1 MKYALYGLT
10 LDSELPL
17 DGIDTSNRPADARL
31 RFGETPLRL
40 ESPRASGPWGDANP
54 GRVLLRIGD
63 IARFLVVDGRE
74 ILATPLKDSTPAELG
89 FFLMQGVIGVLLHQ
103 RGVLPLHASAVQIGG
118 RTIAVAGH
126 AGAGKSTL
134 LLECVRRGGRIV
146 TDDLAAL
153 SIGPSEPVRIISGFP
168 RVHVWR
174 ETLDRFNM
182 PVDGL
187 AFVREGIHKFRV
199 PGAAADAQPT
209 LSAIA

>member
-89 FFLMQGVIGVLLHQ
+89 FFLMQGS
-103 RGVLPLHASAVQIGG
+103 SAYCCTSEGFC
-118 RTIAVAGH
+118 RCT
-126 AGAGKSTL
+126 
-134 LLECVRRGGRIV
+134 RR
-146 TDDLAAL
+146 
-153 SIGPSEPVRIISGFP
+153 
-168 RVHVWR
+168 
-174 ETLDRFNM
+174 RF
-182 PVDGL
+182 
-187 AFVREGIHKFRV
+187 RS
-199 PGAAADAQPT
+199 AAAP
-209 LSAIA
+209 